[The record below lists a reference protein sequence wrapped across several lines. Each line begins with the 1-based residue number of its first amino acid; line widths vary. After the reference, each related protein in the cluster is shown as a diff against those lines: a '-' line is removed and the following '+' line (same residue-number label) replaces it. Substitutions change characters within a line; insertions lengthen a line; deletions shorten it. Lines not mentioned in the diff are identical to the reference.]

1 VLAWYKVDNIITS
14 NLTYSLHDI
23 ADKLLIFDVKQQS
36 HTHYRDMWLEMGQQV
51 FHIEKDMKSWKGTT
65 EQ

>member
-1 VLAWYKVDNIITS
+1 MHIQFKKKFNKNIK
-14 NLTYSLHDI
+14 N
-23 ADKLLIFDVKQQS
+23 
-36 HTHYRDMWLEMGQQV
+36 YRDMWLEMGQQV